1 MTFSV
6 KQFLSQEIRRN
17 FSSHIIR
24 RNEIVSSNRRNT
36 KNLGLNLALA
46 NAGLFVPCLI
56 YCTND
61 SKELDTY
68 LGDYFNLSKEAS
80 YLHILVK
87 TTA

>member
-6 KQFLSQEIRRN
+6 KQFLSQEFRRN

-46 NAGLFVPCLI
+46 NAGLFVQMI
-56 YCTND
+56 AKN
-61 SKELDTY
+61 KI
-68 LGDYFNLSKEAS
+68 GDYLVLTIAKER
-80 YLHILVK
+80 VK
-87 TTA
+87 TAA